1 MQNGTIKF
9 CNITYIIKLMSKTF
23 SYRLVMQL
31 RNTTDISK
39 LYNVYNIELLISY
52 AIMEA
57 CRYYLLIL
65 G

>member
-52 AIMEA
+52 AIT
-57 CRYYLLIL
+57 
-65 G
+65 